1 MKNHTGKSSFF
12 PFLLLLLLGGLSC
25 KKDQDNLPA
34 VVDIPIAFH
43 IEMKEKLQPGERPL
57 EMELRTLDVLDC
69 SNYGID
75 YNLNQGAHT
84 IRLTLKDL
92 ILEDP
97 CDDMEGVASTTL
109 TFGSPE
115 EGDYKLVV
123 TLKNIIKNEGLLEVN
138 PEHYAIR
145 LETTDGLLISP
156 ISLSRIPDNLIW
168 GGVFPQSD
176 SLYLL
181 AETFFSE
188 LSILTVPIHLNPGTY
203 TGFRVESHNTITL
216 TAPKVPWQGNTFAFR
231 YEGSRSE
238 LINLVEFYRTVGGEG
253 LPILLF
259 DEEGFVY

>member
-1 MKNHTGKSSFF
+1 MKNHTGKPSFF

-109 TFGSPE
+109 NFGSPE

-123 TLKNIIKNEGLLEVN
+123 TL
-138 PEHYAIR
+138 
-145 LETTDGLLISP
+145 
-156 ISLSRIPDNLIW
+156 
-168 GGVFPQSD
+168 
-176 SLYLL
+176 LL

-203 TGFRVESHNTITL
+203 TGFRVESNNTITL